1 VFTLIA
7 INLQI
12 VHLVRLV
19 HSDNGFTPFCE
30 PTRRGG
36 RASMLDLFGGRGGA
50 RVMCVQGMSLDV
62 IYPEWVANPLAN
74 NS

>member
-1 VFTLIA
+1 MASLPFA
-7 INLQI
+7 SPRDEEDELQCWI
-12 VHLVRLV
+12 CL
-19 HSDNGFTPFCE
+19 
-30 PTRRGG
+30 GG
-36 RASMLDLFGGRGGA
+36 EEV